1 MHYSPGVQSDDKV
14 IQSVE
19 RFVGKRVILT
29 EKMDGENTTLY
40 SDYLHARSLD
50 SRHHPSRDWVK
61 RFQSEIGHNIPDN
74 WRICGE
80 NLFAKHSVSYDNLD
94 SYLFDLFD
102 VLGND
107 LPDESLNPLL
117 SLIYQFALRISDKL
131 KNLGG
136 YIKDENETNGFFPYL
151 VKNIKNGIVLY
162 QKISINEIKE
172 FYTIYIP
179 SN

>member
-1 MHYSPGVQSDDKV
+1 MA
-14 IQSVE
+14 E
-19 RFVGKRVILT
+19 
-29 EKMDGENTTLY
+29 
-40 SDYLHARSLD
+40 
-50 SRHHPSRDWVK
+50 
-61 RFQSEIGHNIPDN
+61 DN
-74 WRICGE
+74 
-80 NLFAKHSVSYDNLD
+80 YDNLD
-94 SYLFDLFD
+94 SYLFD

-162 QKISINEIKE
+162 QKISSDEIE
-172 FYTIYIP
+172 QFYTFCIP

>member
-1 MHYSPGVQSDDKV
+1 MILLNPFYYKSLPEYIVIDIKEELSNLANSGVYV
-14 IQSVE
+14 
-19 RFVGKRVILT
+19 
-29 EKMDGENTTLY
+29 
-40 SDYLHARSLD
+40 
-50 SRHHPSRDWVK
+50 
-61 RFQSEIGHNIPDN
+61 NIPNFEIEYLQSLLDYAVMAEDN
-74 WRICGE
+74 
-80 NLFAKHSVSYDNLD
+80 YDNLD
-94 SYLFDLFD
+94 SYLFD

-136 YIKDENETNGFFPYL
+136 YIRDKNQANGFFPYL
-151 VKNIKNGIVLY
+151 VKSIKSGIVVY

-172 FYTIYIP
+172 FYTICIP

>member
-1 MHYSPGVQSDDKV
+1 MRLLNPFYYKSLPEYLV
-14 IQSVE
+14 IDIREELS
-19 RFVGKRVILT
+19 
-29 EKMDGENTTLY
+29 
-40 SDYLHARSLD
+40 
-50 SRHHPSRDWVK
+50 
-61 RFQSEIGHNIPDN
+61 
-74 WRICGE
+74 
-80 NLFAKHSVSYDNLD
+80 NLFNSGVYVEIPNFEIEYLQSLLDYAVMAEDNYDNLD
-94 SYLFDLFD
+94 SYLFD

-107 LPDESLNPLL
+107 LPVESLNPLL

-162 QKISINEIKE
+162 QKISSDEIE
-172 FYTIYIP
+172 QFYTFCIP

>member
-1 MHYSPGVQSDDKV
+1 MTSNKTISLILGITPVSKKKLYGVYVVRLLNPFYYKLLPEYLVIDIREELSNLSNSGVYVKIPNFEIEYLQS
-14 IQSVE
+14 
-19 RFVGKRVILT
+19 L
-29 EKMDGENTTLY
+29 L
-40 SDYLHARSLD
+40 DYA
-50 SRHHPSRDWVK
+50 VMA
-61 RFQSEIGHNIPDN
+61 EDN
-74 WRICGE
+74 
-80 NLFAKHSVSYDNLD
+80 YDNLD
-94 SYLFDLFD
+94 SYLFD

-162 QKISINEIKE
+162 QKISSDEIE
-172 FYTIYIP
+172 QFYTFCIP

>member
-1 MHYSPGVQSDDKV
+1 MTSNKTISLILGITPVSKKKLYGIYVVRLLNFFYYKSLPEYLVIDIREELSNLSNSGVYVKIPNFEIEYLQS
-14 IQSVE
+14 
-19 RFVGKRVILT
+19 L
-29 EKMDGENTTLY
+29 L
-40 SDYLHARSLD
+40 DYA
-50 SRHHPSRDWVK
+50 VMA
-61 RFQSEIGHNIPDN
+61 EDN
-74 WRICGE
+74 
-80 NLFAKHSVSYDNLD
+80 YDNLD
-94 SYLFDLFD
+94 SYLFD

-162 QKISINEIKE
+162 QKISSDEIE
-172 FYTIYIP
+172 QFYTFCIP

>member
-1 MHYSPGVQSDDKV
+1 MRLLNFFYYKSLPEYLVIDIREELSNLSNSGVYVKIPNFEIEYLQS
-14 IQSVE
+14 
-19 RFVGKRVILT
+19 L
-29 EKMDGENTTLY
+29 L
-40 SDYLHARSLD
+40 DYA
-50 SRHHPSRDWVK
+50 VMA
-61 RFQSEIGHNIPDN
+61 EDN
-74 WRICGE
+74 
-80 NLFAKHSVSYDNLD
+80 YDNLD
-94 SYLFDLFD
+94 SYLFD

-162 QKISINEIKE
+162 QKISSDEIE
-172 FYTIYIP
+172 QFYTFCIP

>member
-1 MHYSPGVQSDDKV
+1 MTSNKTISLILGITPVSKKKLYGVYVVRLLIFFYYKSLPEYLVIDIREELSNLSNSGVYVKIPNFEIEYLQS
-14 IQSVE
+14 
-19 RFVGKRVILT
+19 L
-29 EKMDGENTTLY
+29 L
-40 SDYLHARSLD
+40 DYA
-50 SRHHPSRDWVK
+50 VMA
-61 RFQSEIGHNIPDN
+61 EDN
-74 WRICGE
+74 
-80 NLFAKHSVSYDNLD
+80 YDNLD
-94 SYLFDLFD
+94 SYLFD

-162 QKISINEIKE
+162 QKISSDEIE
-172 FYTIYIP
+172 QFYTFCIP

>member
-1 MHYSPGVQSDDKV
+1 MTSNKTISLILGITPVSKKKLYGVYVVRLLNPFYYKSLPVFLVIDIREELSNLSNSGVYVKIPNFEIEYLQS
-14 IQSVE
+14 
-19 RFVGKRVILT
+19 L
-29 EKMDGENTTLY
+29 L
-40 SDYLHARSLD
+40 DYA
-50 SRHHPSRDWVK
+50 VMA
-61 RFQSEIGHNIPDN
+61 EDN
-74 WRICGE
+74 
-80 NLFAKHSVSYDNLD
+80 YDNLD
-94 SYLFDLFD
+94 SYLFD

-162 QKISINEIKE
+162 QKISSDEIE
-172 FYTIYIP
+172 QFYTFCIP

>member
-1 MHYSPGVQSDDKV
+1 MRLLNPFYYKSLPEYIVIDIREELSNLSNSGVYVKIPNFEIEYLQS
-14 IQSVE
+14 
-19 RFVGKRVILT
+19 L
-29 EKMDGENTTLY
+29 L
-40 SDYLHARSLD
+40 DYA
-50 SRHHPSRDWVK
+50 VMA
-61 RFQSEIGHNIPDN
+61 EDN
-74 WRICGE
+74 
-80 NLFAKHSVSYDNLD
+80 YDNLD
-94 SYLFDLFD
+94 SYLFE

-107 LPDESLNPLL
+107 HPDVSLNPLL

-162 QKISINEIKE
+162 QKISSDEIE
-172 FYTIYIP
+172 QFYTFCIP

>member
-1 MHYSPGVQSDDKV
+1 MRLLNPFYYKSLPEYLVIDIREELSNLSNSGVYVKIPNFEIEYLQP
-14 IQSVE
+14 
-19 RFVGKRVILT
+19 L
-29 EKMDGENTTLY
+29 L
-40 SDYLHARSLD
+40 DYAIMA
-50 SRHHPSRDWVK
+50 
-61 RFQSEIGHNIPDN
+61 EDN
-74 WRICGE
+74 C
-80 NLFAKHSVSYDNLD
+80 DNLD
-94 SYLFDLFD
+94 SYLFD

-117 SLIYQFALRISDKL
+117 SLINQFALRISDKL

-162 QKISINEIKE
+162 QKISSDEIE
-172 FYTIYIP
+172 QFYTFCIP

>member
-1 MHYSPGVQSDDKV
+1 MA
-14 IQSVE
+14 E
-19 RFVGKRVILT
+19 
-29 EKMDGENTTLY
+29 
-40 SDYLHARSLD
+40 
-50 SRHHPSRDWVK
+50 
-61 RFQSEIGHNIPDN
+61 DN
-74 WRICGE
+74 
-80 NLFAKHSVSYDNLD
+80 YDNLD
-94 SYLFDLFD
+94 SYLFD

-136 YIKDENETNGFFPYL
+136 YIRDKNQTNGFFPYL
-151 VKNIKNGIVLY
+151 VKSIKSGIVVY

-172 FYTIYIP
+172 FYTICIP

>member
-1 MHYSPGVQSDDKV
+1 MA
-14 IQSVE
+14 E
-19 RFVGKRVILT
+19 
-29 EKMDGENTTLY
+29 
-40 SDYLHARSLD
+40 
-50 SRHHPSRDWVK
+50 
-61 RFQSEIGHNIPDN
+61 DN
-74 WRICGE
+74 
-80 NLFAKHSVSYDNLD
+80 YDNLD
-94 SYLFDLFD
+94 SYLFD

-136 YIKDENETNGFFPYL
+136 YIRDKNQANGFFPYL
-151 VKNIKNGIVLY
+151 VKSIKSGIVVY

>member
-1 MHYSPGVQSDDKV
+1 MKLLNPFYYKSLPEYLVIDIREELSNLANSGVYIKIPNFEIEYLQSLLDYAV
-14 IQSVE
+14 IAE
-19 RFVGKRVILT
+19 
-29 EKMDGENTTLY
+29 
-40 SDYLHARSLD
+40 
-50 SRHHPSRDWVK
+50 
-61 RFQSEIGHNIPDN
+61 DN
-74 WRICGE
+74 YG
-80 NLFAKHSVSYDNLD
+80 FLD
-94 SYLFDLFD
+94 SYLFD

-162 QKISINEIKE
+162 QKISSDEIE
-172 FYTIYIP
+172 HFLYFLH
-179 SN
+179 SE